1 MVQTKSTDF
10 ITNIPDLFDKQTQNL
25 KQEEKYEE
33 QTKKVVDS
41 GLLLLNPNLIE
52 CYNISF

>member
-1 MVQTKSTDF
+1 MQMFVKHFKFNWFKPNNADF

-33 QTKKVVDS
+33 QTEKVVNFD
-41 GLLLLNPNLIE
+41 LL
-52 CYNISF
+52 S